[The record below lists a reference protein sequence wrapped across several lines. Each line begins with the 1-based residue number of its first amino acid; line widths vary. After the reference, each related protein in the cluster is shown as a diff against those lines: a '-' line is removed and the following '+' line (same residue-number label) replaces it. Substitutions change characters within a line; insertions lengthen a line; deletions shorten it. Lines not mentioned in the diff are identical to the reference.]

1 MFNGSKI
8 VVLMQ
13 VMKLITGRVK
23 EKQARRS
30 PLAPYGVSINGVYP
44 KNGWFIRE
52 NPIKMDDWVPPF

>member
-23 EKQARRS
+23 EKQARPFTPR
-30 PLAPYGVSINGVYP
+30 AIWGFHKWGVPQKWMVY
-44 KNGWFIRE
+44 KG
-52 NPIKMDDWVPPF
+52 KSH